1 MRGRTTAPSPRR
13 GLLLSALV
21 FPGLGQLVT
30 GHPWRALAFAGS
42 SVALLV
48 AVVRRVIRETDR
60 LMPPDPAAIL
70 DPALPFRLVAEV
82 HRANASFFLW
92 ATLGIVAIWL
102 ASIVDAWLC
111 PRRLDHHNPLG
122 HDGHEEAG
130 R

>member
-1 MRGRTTAPSPRR
+1 MRGRTTAPNPRR

-60 LMPPDPAAIL
+60 LMPEDPTAIL
-70 DPALPFRLVAEV
+70 DPALPFRLAVEI

-92 ATLGIVAIWL
+92 ATVGIVAIWL
-102 ASIVDAWLC
+102 ASIVDAWHC
-111 PRRLDHHNPLG
+111 APRPSP
-122 HDGHEEAG
+122 G
-130 R
+130 REG

>member
-1 MRGRTTAPSPRR
+1 MRGRTSAPNPRR

-60 LMPPDPAAIL
+60 LMPDDPVAIL
-70 DPALPFRLVAEV
+70 DPALPFRLAVEV

-92 ATLGIVAIWL
+92 ATVGIVAIWL

-111 PRRLDHHNPLG
+111 GLASAGARGRTPWCAPRS
-122 HDGHEEAG
+122 
-130 R
+130 

>member
-1 MRGRTTAPSPRR
+1 MKGRTTTRDPRR

-30 GHPWRALAFAGS
+30 GYPWRALAFAGP

-60 LMPPDPAAIL
+60 LMPEDPVAIL
-70 DPALPFRLVAEV
+70 DPALPFRLAVEV

-92 ATLGIVAIWL
+92 ATVGIVAIWL
-102 ASIVDAWLC
+102 ASIVDAWLSR
-111 PRRLDHHNPLG
+111 PAGTNRPL
-122 HDGHEEAG
+122 
-130 R
+130 

>member
-1 MRGRTTAPSPRR
+1 MKGRTTARDPRR

-30 GHPWRALAFAGS
+30 GHPWRAFAFAGS
-42 SVALLV
+42 SAALLV
-48 AVVRRVIRETDR
+48 AVVRRVARETER
-60 LMPPDPAAIL
+60 LMPEDPVAIL

-92 ATLGIVAIWL
+92 ATLGLVAIWL

-111 PRRLDHHNPLG
+111 RPRPS
-122 HDGHEEAG
+122 
-130 R
+130 

>member
-1 MRGRTTAPSPRR
+1 MKGRTTTRDPRR

-30 GHPWRALAFAGS
+30 GYPWRALAFAGS

-60 LMPPDPAAIL
+60 LMPEDPVAIL
-70 DPALPFRLVAEV
+70 DPALPFRLAVEV

-92 ATLGIVAIWL
+92 ATVGIVAIWL
-102 ASIVDAWLC
+102 ASIVDAWLSR
-111 PRRLDHHNPLG
+111 PAGTNRPL
-122 HDGHEEAG
+122 
-130 R
+130 